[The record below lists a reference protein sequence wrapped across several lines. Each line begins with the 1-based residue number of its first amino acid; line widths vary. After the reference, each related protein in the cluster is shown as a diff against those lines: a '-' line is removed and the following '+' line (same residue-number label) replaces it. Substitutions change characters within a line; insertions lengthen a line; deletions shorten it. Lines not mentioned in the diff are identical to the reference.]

1 MAGLT
6 IGMSLDQARR
16 NLKGVLF
23 ERTSDG
29 DGAALVT
36 VRFATGPSIVIFAG
50 EDDPDTAIDWSRPIQ
65 VIETFDAYFV
75 TADGVRVG
83 SLVADLIPRL
93 GAVREIVKSEI
104 ESREYITFERHPARL
119 TLRIDYTGEF
129 GASNHTTRYKPTARI
144 IRLPSPPSD
153 GATAVHDNAHD
164 ERPAGGGA
172 CIDAVSE
179 ALARR
184 GLLSRRRLRQRR
196 LRRQSAV
203 RLPVPEAR
211 RRRRAAPARDAAPG
225 LAGAADCRLRFL
237 ATSSLASRRR
247 TSRGISAGIP

>member
-1 MAGLT
+1 MTLLAESVGADQSTRASTPPSPDPQITLEGMAGLT
-6 IGMSLDQARR
+6 IGMTLDQARR
-16 NLKGVLF
+16 RLKGVLF

-83 SLVADLIPRL
+83 SLVADVIPRL

-104 ESREYITFERHPARL
+104 ESRQYITFERHPARL

-129 GASNHTTRYKPTARI
+129 GASNRTTRYKPTARI
-144 IRLPSPPSD
+144 YSI
-153 GATAVHDNAHD
+153 
-164 ERPAGGGA
+164 
-172 CIDAVSE
+172 AVSGE
-179 ALARR
+179 
-184 GLLSRRRLRQRR
+184 
-196 LRRQSAV
+196 
-203 RLPVPEAR
+203 
-211 RRRRAAPARDAAPG
+211 
-225 LAGAADCRLRFL
+225 
-237 ATSSLASRRR
+237 
-247 TSRGISAGIP
+247 

>member
-1 MAGLT
+1 VTRSGRQAAYLVAFTMALAVSWSGAVLLAESAGAYQATRGSTAPPPDSQITREGMAGLT

-36 VRFATGPSIVIFAG
+36 VQFATGPSIVIFAG

-65 VIETFDAYFV
+65 MIETFDAYFV

-144 IRLPSPPSD
+144 YSI
-153 GATAVHDNAHD
+153 
-164 ERPAGGGA
+164 
-172 CIDAVSE
+172 AVS
-179 ALARR
+179 
-184 GLLSRRRLRQRR
+184 
-196 LRRQSAV
+196 
-203 RLPVPEAR
+203 
-211 RRRRAAPARDAAPG
+211 
-225 LAGAADCRLRFL
+225 AG
-237 ATSSLASRRR
+237 
-247 TSRGISAGIP
+247 